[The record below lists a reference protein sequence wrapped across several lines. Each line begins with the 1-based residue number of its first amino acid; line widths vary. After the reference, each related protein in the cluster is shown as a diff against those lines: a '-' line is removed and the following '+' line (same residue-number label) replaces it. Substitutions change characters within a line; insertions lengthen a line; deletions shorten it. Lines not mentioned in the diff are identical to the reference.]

1 MIVTERLK
9 SARKA
14 CNFTQQQ
21 VADLIGVDRST
32 YAYYELGTTTPSLDK
47 LVLIAAV
54 FKTDIDWF
62 IGTDLKKNVW
72 SSPENTLSLK
82 QQIKERQLGE
92 LSKDER
98 KLIGLYRLALKNG
111 NDKALIDALCELS
124 GTNNENEQKKE

>member
-1 MIVTERLK
+1 MIVIERLK
-9 SARKA
+9 CARKA
-14 CNFTQQQ
+14 CCFTQQQ

-47 LVLIAAV
+47 LILLADV

-62 IGTDLKKNVW
+62 IGTDIRKNVW
-72 SSPENTLSLK
+72 SSPENVLSLK

-98 KLIGLYRLALKNG
+98 KLVGLYRLALKNG
-111 NDKALIDALCELS
+111 NDKTLIDTLFKAV
-124 GTNNENEQKKE
+124 NNHDEE

>member
-1 MIVTERLK
+1 MIVIERLK

-14 CNFTQQQ
+14 CCFTQQQ

-47 LVLIAAV
+47 LILLADV

-62 IGTDLKKNVW
+62 IGTDIRKNVW
-72 SSPENTLSLK
+72 SSPENVLSLK

-98 KLIGLYRLALKNG
+98 KLVGLYRLALKNG
-111 NDKALIDALCELS
+111 NDKTLIDTLFKAV
-124 GTNNENEQKKE
+124 NDHNEE